1 MKTLAQIEI
10 EFDKQTK
17 EFLDELN
24 YPLFK
29 KVKSFYRKKMRQWAL
44 GLVGKDDCY
53 LTDKGVY
60 VGGLASAPIMDK
72 IRNQLRKEIRTR
84 INEETK

>member
-1 MKTLAQIEI
+1 MKLEEMLEQAREDYKKGRVIAE
-10 EFDKQTK
+10 EELWKRLVK
-17 EFLDELN
+17 E
-24 YPLFK
+24 
-29 KVKSFYRKKMRQWAL
+29 WAL

-60 VGGLASAPIMDK
+60 VGGFGSAPTMDK